1 MKHKKKHNFGSIA
14 VFMFTVIC
22 LLGVGLTLIRSS
34 GNSGLP
40 HISFMSESSTPDQ
53 PWNLILVNDKNS
65 IPKNYHFE
73 LTELDNGRRVDS
85 RIYPDLQ
92 AMFDDMRSSGIYPTI
107 GEGFRTADEQQQ
119 MMSDKI
125 DAYMNDGYSKGDAKK
140 LAKQAVAAVGYSEHQ
155 IGLAVDINADESG
168 SSDEAVYVWLAENS
182 YKYGFIQRYPADKAD
197 ITGIEYEPWHYR
209 YVGKEAAEEIY
220 TQGICLE
227 EYLKN
232 HTM

>member
-14 VFMFTVIC
+14 IFMLTVIC

-40 HISFMSESSTPDQ
+40 HISFMTESSAPDQ

-73 LTELDNGRRVDS
+73 LMELDNGRRVDS

-92 AMFDDMRSSGIYPTI
+92 AMFDDMRSSGIYPTV

-119 MMSDKI
+119 MMSDKVA
-125 DAYMNDGYSKGDAKK
+125 AYMNDGYSKVDAKK

-155 IGLAVDINADESG
+155 IGLAVDINADENSVP
-168 SSDEAVYVWLAENS
+168 DEDVYVWLAENA
-182 YKYGFIQRYPADKAD
+182 YKYGFIQRYPANKTD

-209 YVGKEAAEEIY
+209 YVGKEAAEDIY

-232 HTM
+232 HAM

>member
-1 MKHKKKHNFGSIA
+1 MKHKRKRNFRSMA
-14 VFMFTVIC
+14 VFMLTVIC
-22 LLGVGLTLIRSS
+22 LLGVGLTLIRNSD
-34 GNSGLP
+34 NSGLP

-53 PWNLILVNDKNS
+53 PWNLILVNNQNS

-73 LTELDNGRRVDS
+73 LMELDNGRRVDS

-92 AMFDDMRSSGIYPTI
+92 AMFDDMRSSGIYPTVV
-107 GEGFRTADEQQQ
+107 EGFRTADEQRQ

-125 DAYMNDGYSKGDAKK
+125 EAYINDGYSKRDAKR

-155 IGLAVDINADESG
+155 IGLAVDINADKSS

-182 YKYGFIQRYPADKAD
+182 YKYGFIQRYPADKAE

-220 TQGICLE
+220 SSGICLE
-227 EYLKN
+227 EYVKSKN
-232 HTM
+232 